1 MSSST
6 DWFDVV
12 AADAG
17 GDGGA
22 VGAEYVCC
30 LLLGDEAVGGAVG
43 GEGFGECE
51 VVVGCPI
58 VLAVWA

>member
-1 MSSST
+1 MSSPA

-51 VVVGCPI
+51 VAFGCPI
-58 VLAVWA
+58 VPAAWA